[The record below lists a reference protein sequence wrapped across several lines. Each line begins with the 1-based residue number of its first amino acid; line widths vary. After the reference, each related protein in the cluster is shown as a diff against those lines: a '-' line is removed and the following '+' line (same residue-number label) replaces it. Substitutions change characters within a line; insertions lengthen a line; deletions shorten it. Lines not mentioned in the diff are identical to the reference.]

1 MGGGQGHFGTI
12 DTFRGV
18 ASVPLSRLITCPPKV
33 IHTQGH
39 SHPSS
44 CTPNVVHTQSHPHPR
59 SSTPKVIHIQGHS
72 HPRSR
77 HTCANYVRD
86 HLHPTSSTQKFHI
99 HPRSFTCKVIRTHVS
114 TPHPRSSHI
123 QKKRHGSFR
132 YERNQQNAFAKAFQ
146 SI

>member
-1 MGGGQGHFGTI
+1 MEGGAEA
-12 DTFRGV
+12 FRYHRHISRRCQR
-18 ASVPLSRLITCPPKV
+18 AAHSSHHLSN
-33 IHTQGH
+33 HTQGH

-44 CTPNVVHTQSHPHPR
+44 CTPNVRPPPK
-59 SSTPKVIHIQGHS
+59 SSTLKVIHIQGHS

-86 HLHPTSSTQKFHI
+86 HLHPMSSTQKFHI
-99 HPRSFTCKVIRTHVS
+99 HPRSFTYKVVRTHVS

-123 QKKRHGSFR
+123 QKKLHGTFP
-132 YERNQQNAFAKAFQ
+132 YERKQQNVLAKAFQ